1 MSEFVKLVNVIGLH
15 GQFDFFC
22 EFQEG
27 VNVIYGKNGTGK
39 TTLLHIIANV
49 LNRDFIR
56 FVALEFKQIRVELS
70 NGESLTI
77 ELERISKSGRLDRIY
92 RPNHYHYDIVV
103 NGKKI
108 NEKEICP
115 LSLDKYRN
123 RGIGRISRE
132 EEDDTT
138 HLNFPNV
145 SLSSAYFPAFRTAI
159 DAWAINQEENS
170 KVRRYRNTEKTG
182 FARSLFGQ
190 FVPRLDYPATTEIEQ
205 DLNEK
210 IRTAIAKVSQAD
222 RTYFGNVPSKILEA
236 LSSKADSQSNT
247 NSIFQDI
254 EELSKKFQEY
264 PIQVESISSNL
275 NDSIQSVPDDE
286 DSKRI
291 ASLVLNA
298 YKEALH
304 EIVIVQEESFAE
316 VERYLKS
323 VNIFLENK
331 NLKISQIDSLPSS
344 MATKKMRSP
353 SIVVQFEGKNSRPM
367 SMSQSLSSGERQ
379 IVTLIY
385 ATTRM
390 SQQDVVLVDEPEI
403 SLNVDWQ
410 RKLLPEMV
418 RQMPSKQ
425 LIVCTHS
432 PIVGSKYR
440 DRMIELKLSQTSQ
453 LNATQI
459 ELLDDLED
467 PYDDL
472 QNLYTEE

>member
-1 MSEFVKLVNVIGLH
+1 MSEFVKSVNVIGLH

-22 EFQEG
+22 NFQEG

-49 LNRDFIR
+49 LNRDFTR
-56 FVALEFKQIRVELS
+56 FAALEFKQIKVEFS
-70 NGESLTI
+70 KGESLTI
-77 ELERISKSGRLDRIY
+77 ELERISKPNLIDRIS
-92 RPNHYHYDIVV
+92 RPNHYHYYILV
-103 NGKKI
+103 NGRRM

-115 LSLDKYRN
+115 LNLDKYLN

-132 EEDDTT
+132 EEDDASY
-138 HLNFPNV
+138 LNFPNI

-159 DAWAINQEENS
+159 DAWAINHINQDENS
-170 KVRRYRNTEKTG
+170 KVRRHPNIEKTV

-222 RTYFGNVPSKILEA
+222 RTYFNNVQSKILEA
-236 LSSKADSQSNT
+236 LSSNEHSQGNT

-264 PIQVESISSNL
+264 PIQVESISANL
-275 NDSIQSVPDDE
+275 SESIQSVPDNE

-291 ASLVLNA
+291 VSLVLNA
-298 YKEALH
+298 YKEALN
-304 EIVIVQEESFAE
+304 EIVIVQESSFAE

-331 NLKISQIDSLPSS
+331 NLKISQIDSSPRGQFSKR
-344 MATKKMRSP
+344 TRSP
-353 SIVVQFEGKNSRPM
+353 SIVVQFEGENARPM

-432 PIVGSKYR
+432 PLVGAKYR
-440 DRMIELKLSQTSQ
+440 DRMIELKSSQTSQ
-453 LNATQI
+453 FNVSQI

-467 PYDDL
+467 
-472 QNLYTEE
+472 LYIDIED

>member
-1 MSEFVKLVNVIGLH
+1 MSEFVKSVDVVGLH
-15 GQFDFFC
+15 RQFDFSC
-22 EFQEG
+22 SFQEG

-49 LNRDFIR
+49 LNKEFVR
-56 FVALEFKQIRVELS
+56 FAALEFEQIRVEFS
-70 NGESLTI
+70 KGEALTI
-77 ELERISKSGRLDRIY
+77 ELERVSKPTHS
-92 RPNHYHYDIVV
+92 HYHIVV
-103 NGKKI
+103 NGNRVNK
-108 NEKEICP
+108 KEICP
-115 LSLDKYRN
+115 LNLDRYL
-123 RGIGRISRE
+123 GRSIANVSRE
-132 EEDDTT
+132 EEEEETL
-138 HLNFPNV
+138 LNTPEI

-159 DAWAINQEENS
+159 DAWAINQEESS
-170 KVRRYRNTEKTG
+170 KIRRHRNQKTE

-190 FVPRLDYPATTEIEQ
+190 FVPSLDYPATTEIEQ

-222 RTYFGNVPSKILEA
+222 RTYFNNVPSKILEA
-236 LSSKADSQSNT
+236 LSSKDNSSIDT

-264 PIQVESISSNL
+264 PIQVESISANL

-304 EIVIVQEESFAE
+304 EIVTVQEKSFAE

-323 VNIFLENK
+323 VNMFLENK
-331 NLKISQIDSLPSS
+331 NLQISQLDSLPRIMSR
-344 MATKKMRSP
+344 TRTRSP
-353 SIVVQFEGKNSRPM
+353 SIVVQFEGRNSRPM
-367 SMSQSLSSGERQ
+367 SMSQALSSGERQ

-432 PIVGSKYR
+432 PIIGAKYR
-440 DRMIELKLSQTSQ
+440 DRMIELRSSQTPQNESSKFEFQ
-453 LNATQI
+453 NEVEDLDI
-459 ELLDDLED
+459 EE
-467 PYDDL
+467 
-472 QNLYTEE
+472 

>member
-1 MSEFVKLVNVIGLH
+1 MSEFVKSVNVIGLH
-15 GQFDFFC
+15 GQFDFSC
-22 EFQEG
+22 NFQEG

-56 FVALEFKQIRVELS
+56 FAALEFKQIRVEFS
-70 NGESLTI
+70 TGESLTI
-77 ELERISKSGRLDRIY
+77 ELEKILKEGLLAS
-92 RPNHYHYDIVV
+92 RPNHYHYYIRV
-103 NGKKI
+103 NGTRI

-115 LSLDKYRN
+115 LDLDKYLN

-132 EEDDTT
+132 EEDDASY
-138 HLNFPNV
+138 LNFPNI

-159 DAWAINQEENS
+159 DAWAIDQDKNS
-170 KVRRYRNTEKTG
+170 KVRRHQNIGKTV

-205 DLNEK
+205 DLNEE

-222 RTYFGNVPSKILEA
+222 RRYFGNVPSKILEA
-236 LSSKADSQSNT
+236 LSSNANSQSNT

-254 EELSKKFQEY
+254 EKLSKKFQEY
-264 PIQVESISSNL
+264 PIQVESISANL
-275 NDSIQSVPDDE
+275 SDSIQSVPNDA

-291 ASLVLNA
+291 ASLVLTA

-304 EIVIVQEESFAE
+304 KIVAVQEVSFSE

-331 NLKISQIDSLPSS
+331 NLKISQIDLSPRGQFSRR
-344 MATKKMRSP
+344 TRSP
-353 SIVVQFEGKNSRPM
+353 SIVVQFEGENSCSM

-390 SQQDVVLVDEPEI
+390 SQQGVVLVDEPEI

-432 PIVGSKYR
+432 PLVGAKYR
-440 DRMIELKLSQTSQ
+440 DRMIELKSTQTSQ
-453 LNATQI
+453 FNATQI

-467 PYDDL
+467 
-472 QNLYTEE
+472 LYIDIEEQ

>member
-1 MSEFVKLVNVIGLH
+1 MSEFVKSVNVIGLH
-15 GQFDFFC
+15 GQFDFSC
-22 EFQEG
+22 NFQEG

-56 FVALEFKQIRVELS
+56 FAALEFQEITVEFS
-70 NGESLTI
+70 KGESLTI
-77 ELERISKSGRLDRIY
+77 KLEKISKLGLL
-92 RPNHYHYDIVV
+92 RPNHYHYYILV
-103 NGKKI
+103 NGRRI

-115 LSLDKYRN
+115 LDLDKYLN
-123 RGIGRISRE
+123 RDNGRFSRE
-132 EEDDTT
+132 EEDDNYY
-138 HLNFPNV
+138 LNAPNV

-159 DAWAINQEENS
+159 DAWAINAINQNES
-170 KVRRYRNTEKTG
+170 PKVRRHPNIAKTG

-222 RTYFGNVPSKILEA
+222 RTYFNNVPSKILEA
-236 LSSKADSQSNT
+236 LSSNAHSQGNT

-254 EELSKKFQEY
+254 EELSKKFQAY
-264 PIQVESISSNL
+264 PIQVESISANL
-275 NDSIQSVPDDE
+275 SDSIQSVPNDA

-291 ASLVLNA
+291 ASLVLTA

-304 EIVIVQEESFAE
+304 EIVAVQEASFSE

-331 NLKISQIDSLPSS
+331 NLKISQIDSSPRGQFQRR
-344 MATKKMRSP
+344 TRSP
-353 SIVVQFEGKNSRPM
+353 SIVVQFEGENSRPM

-432 PIVGSKYR
+432 PIVGAKYR
-440 DRMIELKLSQTSQ
+440 DRMIELKSSQTSQ
-453 LNATQI
+453 FNASQI

-467 PYDDL
+467 
-472 QNLYTEE
+472 LYIDIEE

>member
-1 MSEFVKLVNVIGLH
+1 MYWVNLATYLDTSPYQLPLIFV
-15 GQFDFFC
+15 
-22 EFQEG
+22 
-27 VNVIYGKNGTGK
+27 
-39 TTLLHIIANV
+39 
-49 LNRDFIR
+49 
-56 FVALEFKQIRVELS
+56 
-70 NGESLTI
+70 
-77 ELERISKSGRLDRIY
+77 
-92 RPNHYHYDIVV
+92 YHYTLFPL
-103 NGKKI
+103 NP
-108 NEKEICP
+108 EEPEICP
-115 LSLDKYRN
+115 LNLDKYLN
-123 RGIGRISRE
+123 RGIGRSLRE
-132 EEDDTT
+132 EEDDTAYP
-138 HLNFPNV
+138 NFPNI

-159 DAWAINQEENS
+159 DAWAINAINQDDNP
-170 KVRRYRNTEKTG
+170 KVRRHPNIAKTG

-222 RTYFGNVPSKILEA
+222 RTYFNNVPSKILEA
-236 LSSKADSQSNT
+236 LSSNAHSQGNT

-254 EELSKKFQEY
+254 EELSKKFQAY
-264 PIQVESISSNL
+264 PIQVESISANL
-275 NDSIQSVPDDE
+275 SDSIQSVPDNE

-291 ASLVLNA
+291 VSLVLNA

-304 EIVIVQEESFAE
+304 EIVIVQESSFAE

-331 NLKISQIDSLPSS
+331 NLKISQINLSPRGQFPRRTS
-344 MATKKMRSP
+344 SP
-353 SIVVQFEGKNSRPM
+353 SIVVQFEGENSRPM

-432 PIVGSKYR
+432 PLVGAKYR
-440 DRMIELKLSQTSQ
+440 DRMIELKSTQTSQ
-453 LNATQI
+453 FNASQI

-467 PYDDL
+467 
-472 QNLYTEE
+472 LYIDIEE